1 MNKRLM
7 GLMLLGLL
15 VACSQEVEPFQLSA
29 EDERLLDKVQE
40 NTFQYFFQGAEPN
53 SGMAR
58 ERIHMDGVYPQKDQN
73 VITSGGSG
81 FGLMAI
87 LVGMERGFISRQVGV
102 AHIQK
107 MVDFLQT
114 ADRYHGA
121 WSHWMYGETGKTKP
135 FSKLDDG
142 GDIVETA
149 FMAQGILCARQYL
162 KDGNAT
168 EKQLADELD
177 QLWREIEWSWYQNGD
192 DVLYWHWSPKYE
204 WQMKFGIT
212 GYNECL
218 IAYVLG
224 ASSPTYPLSVETYH
238 NGWGRGG
245 EIVDEKAPF
254 GYALNLNHHGAPKY
268 GGPLFWAHY
277 SFLGLDPRQLK
288 DKYVDYWQHNVNHVL
303 INREHCVQN
312 PHGYEGYG
320 ENCWGLTAS
329 YTVTGYS
336 SHYPE
341 RDRGVISPTAALASF
356 PYAPEYSMDF
366 LRFLDAELGDKVW
379 GEYGPYDAF
388 SMTENWF
395 PQKYL
400 AIDQGPIVVMI
411 ENYRS
416 GLLWDL
422 FMSCPEVQDGLN
434 RLGFSF

>member
-1 MNKRLM
+1 M
-7 GLMLLGLL
+7 
-15 VACSQEVEPFQLSA
+15 ACNQAPSTFQLSS

-40 NTFQYFFQGAEPN
+40 NTFQYFYRGAEPQ

-58 ERIHMDGVYPQKDQN
+58 ERIHMDGVYPQNDPN

-87 LVGMERGFISRQVGV
+87 LVGMKRGFISRKEGL
-102 AHIQK
+102 AHIRK
-107 MVDFLQT
+107 MVNFLQN

-121 WSHWMYGETGKTKP
+121 WSHWMHGETGKTKP
-135 FSKLDDG
+135 FSRLDDG

-149 FMAQGILCARQYL
+149 FMAQGILCARQYFQGGNETEQEL
-162 KDGNAT
+162 VKD
-168 EKQLADELD
+168 LDE
-177 QLWREIEWSWYQNGD
+177 LWREIEWSWYQNGD
-192 DVLYWHWSPKYE
+192 DVLYWHWSPNYE

-224 ASSPTYPLSVETYH
+224 ASSPTYPLSVEAYH
-238 NGWGRGG
+238 AGWGRGG
-245 EIVDEKAPF
+245 EIVDEKEAF
-254 GYALNLNHHGAPKY
+254 GFALNLNHHGAPKY

-277 SFLGLDPRQLK
+277 SFLGLDPRKLQ
-288 DKYVDYWQHNVNHVL
+288 DQYADYWQHNVNHVL

-312 PHGYEGYG
+312 PFGYEGYG

-329 YTVTGYS
+329 YTVNGYS

-341 RDRGVISPTAALASF
+341 RDLGVISPTAALASF
-356 PYAPEYSMDF
+356 PYTPEYSMDF
-366 LRFLDAELGDKVW
+366 LRFLDQELGDKVW

-388 SMTENWF
+388 SMSEDWF

-422 FMSCPEVQDGLN
+422 FMSCPEVQEGLK